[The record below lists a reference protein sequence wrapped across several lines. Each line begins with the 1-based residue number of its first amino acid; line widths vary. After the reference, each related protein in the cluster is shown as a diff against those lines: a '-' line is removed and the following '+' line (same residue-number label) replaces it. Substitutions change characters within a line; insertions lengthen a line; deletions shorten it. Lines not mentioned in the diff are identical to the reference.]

1 MYKKHARAHRALTE
15 IARKEGI
22 PVDQVVRE
30 IEEAILDAYSSA
42 QKNNDRATLDQWADI
57 PCEGH
62 LPTALEL
69 ITYLGNKVH
78 NQRLS

>member
-1 MYKKHARAHRALTE
+1 M
-15 IARKEGI
+15 
-22 PVDQVVRE
+22 DQVVRE

-78 NQRLS
+78 NQRLSCGKRSFPDSGIPKTGPEAGPV